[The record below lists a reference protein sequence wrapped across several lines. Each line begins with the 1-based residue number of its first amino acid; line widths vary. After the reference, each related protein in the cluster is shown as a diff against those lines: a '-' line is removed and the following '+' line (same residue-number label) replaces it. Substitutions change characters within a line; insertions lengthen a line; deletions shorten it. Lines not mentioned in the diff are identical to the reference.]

1 MKIGLTSK
9 YLESYISEIPDLRRE
24 HDHPK
29 VLRDLTTD
37 ANLMVMTYALPILQ
51 IFAEVNLILFM
62 LIFLL
67 LVNFWSTVLFIFLVG
82 ILSIAYTLFV
92 KKRLRLMSEKRKVS
106 EGQRIDLLGTITTGK
121 FEMFLMQLRSIFF
134 NTFNSVNKDL
144 GVIEKKYLT
153 MTQLTRRVI

>member
-51 IFAEVNLILFM
+51 IFAEVI
-62 LIFLL
+62 
-67 LVNFWSTVLFIFLVG
+67 
-82 ILSIAYTLFV
+82 
-92 KKRLRLMSEKRKVS
+92 
-106 EGQRIDLLGTITTGK
+106 
-121 FEMFLMQLRSIFF
+121 
-134 NTFNSVNKDL
+134 
-144 GVIEKKYLT
+144 
-153 MTQLTRRVI
+153 